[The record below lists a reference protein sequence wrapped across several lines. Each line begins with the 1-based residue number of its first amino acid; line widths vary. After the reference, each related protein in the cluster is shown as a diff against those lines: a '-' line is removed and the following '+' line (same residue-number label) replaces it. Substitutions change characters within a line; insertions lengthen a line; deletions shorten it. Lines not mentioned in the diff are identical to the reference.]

1 MTASP
6 EPTGDA
12 ELERL
17 LDRLIGH
24 SEATGGQRRLHQE
37 RGLWGRIV
45 DTSNEDDARAA
56 LLAHIAAH
64 YRRLDP
70 DEIVMRHVNLGQRPP
85 IRFEEAADDAID
97 R

>member
-1 MTASP
+1 LNASP

-17 LDRLIGH
+17 LDAYNDAAIAYGQTRH
-24 SEATGGQRRLHQE
+24 TGGFRAGHAMDE
-37 RGLWGRIV
+37 
-45 DTSNEDDARAA
+45 ARAA

-70 DEIVMRHVNLGQRPP
+70 DEIVMRHVNLGPRPP
-85 IRFEEAADDAID
+85 IRFEEGDDDAD
-97 R
+97 HA